1 MPKCKHSAYTQF
13 IMLMMQPHR
22 ASGGWVSIETIKEA
36 CDISRATAYR
46 FITRASEGGLPLVM
60 DSDDGKRRRAS
71 ENLGVRCNLVAE
83 SRAPDAIAS
92 SRRECMSNARGMGP
106 HTLAGIP

>member
-1 MPKCKHSAYTQF
+1 MGNKRETQIRF
-13 IMLMMQPHR
+13 VMLMMQPHR

-92 SRRECMSNARGMGP
+92 SRRECMSNANGMGP

>member
-46 FITRASEGGLPLVM
+46 FITRASE
-60 DSDDGKRRRAS
+60 
-71 ENLGVRCNLVAE
+71 NLGVRCNLVAE